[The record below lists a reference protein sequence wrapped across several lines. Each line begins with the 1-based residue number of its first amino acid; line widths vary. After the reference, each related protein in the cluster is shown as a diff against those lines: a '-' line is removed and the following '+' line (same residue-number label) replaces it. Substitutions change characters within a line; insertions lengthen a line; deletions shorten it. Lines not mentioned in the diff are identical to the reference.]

1 MNLKEEIEAEEN
13 VFSGK
18 IFSVKKYTV
27 RLPDGSESF
36 REEVEHTGGACVLCL
51 DGDDVLLVRQYRLSL
66 RRETLEIPAGKL
78 EKGEDPLS
86 CAKRELSEE
95 AGLEAVRIEKIL
107 SVNPSPGYTD
117 ETIHIYYCG
126 EYIKSASHLDEG
138 EFLNLVRI
146 NKQRCFEMVESGEI
160 ADGKT
165 VAALLW
171 LKSRRKTS
179 S

>member
-1 MNLKEEIEAEEN
+1 MSRNSIVLRSHVA
-13 VFSGK
+13 FA
-18 IFSVKKYTV
+18 SVRCTDVLRLVAGDLHLNSIGVIVTV
-27 RLPDGSESF
+27 GRV
-36 REEVEHTGGACVLCL
+36 RARL

-126 EYIKSASHLDEG
+126 EYVKSASHLDEG

-160 ADGKT
+160 ADAKT

-171 LKSRRKTS
+171 LKSRLLS
-179 S
+179 SS